1 MKISSESTARLA
13 TLSKLELSPSELT
26 QLSFELETV
35 VNYVDILSQLPP
47 ETAEYTQAAPPPR
60 NVFRED
66 RVICGC
72 DRAELLSNAPETDG
86 ETLAVPKTVD

>member
-13 TLSKLELSPSELT
+13 TLSKLDLSPAELE
-26 QLSFELETV
+26 QLSDELETV

-47 ETAEYTQAAPPPR
+47 EPAECIQAAPPPR

-66 RVICGC
+66 RVVYSR

-86 ETLAVPKTVD
+86 ETFAVPKTVD